1 LPVFRGLKMSLLQ
14 EMEQFGLAICK
25 QNEKYYSKELDQ
37 KTVDT
42 WLMLGTIRIVEYG
55 SENTYY
61 RDQFENEFYC
71 KNYPNKYGKV

>member
-1 LPVFRGLKMSLLQ
+1 MPVFRGLKMSLLQ

-61 RDQFENEFYC
+61 RDKFENEFYC